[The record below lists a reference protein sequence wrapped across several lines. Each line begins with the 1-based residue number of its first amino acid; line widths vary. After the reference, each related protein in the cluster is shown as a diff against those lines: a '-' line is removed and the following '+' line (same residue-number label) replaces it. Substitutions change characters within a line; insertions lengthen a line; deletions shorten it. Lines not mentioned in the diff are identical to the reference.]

1 MTANRLRRLA
11 PRGAVAIVLVM
22 VALAWVA
29 PRLVDANQHRDVI
42 ENLASGALGRTVR
55 IDGQVAL
62 SLLPEPSLVAAR
74 VTVGGG
80 DPQGLRITASELR
93 LRVGLW
99 PLLWGHLDTRDLMLS
114 GAEIHLPWPAPSGLL
129 AILPPEWL
137 SGLSAH
143 IDRGQVWIG
152 DLLLTDVNASI
163 TSDPDTGSYAIAGTL
178 RVPARAP
185 SRDPSHAGTAVSA
198 PTEWR
203 LNARLLGRGPD
214 GVAGVDVTLDGQG
227 ASAMLAAQL
236 SEDGTSVGQITL
248 RGADLSQL
256 LAAPKLPFRL
266 VGRFTLADGLAAI
279 DGLEGEVAGSPMR
292 GAVSLRL
299 APKPRLDVALAMTRL
314 DLDGW
319 LPMLP
324 GLAECCVPRGIGFG
338 LDVSAEAA
346 PYAGGLLRGLRLA
359 LDVDAAGTVLR
370 EARAILPGDAT
381 MALAGRVLPANPD
394 FVDSPRFTG
403 TLNLSAPDLRTTLA
417 WAGAAG
423 LPTLDRL
430 PAGVLT
436 TATVSGAVQL
446 APGSARL
453 TVVTGRIDGMETTG
467 DFSFRAGGRPLI
479 GAHLRLDR
487 LALDPWVAGW
497 WGGRWPQLG
506 ALGASASGLD
516 LDIAISAATTSL
528 HGEVLAPFDL
538 ELARGPG
545 RLVVSRLGFQTAGV
559 QVAMS
564 GGWLDGKRL
573 ADGKLDLRATDLAAV
588 ADALPALPEALKAR
602 LLPLLRGQ
610 GNLTVTAAGPAEALA
625 VKLSADLGDL
635 HIDAQPNLD
644 LAKSHWTSRLALRHP
659 GAQRLAEQL
668 GLHDAR
674 LWLGGG
680 SFSLA
685 TQLDGALD
693 SVGCTYFDLGAGGLR
708 ATGQLTLTF
717 GDVPTLGGRVDL
729 ESLTLL
735 LPDVWTSAPLPLGWL
750 AGWQADLAL
759 TAKQVQLDPG
769 PSPGPSMEHLVARVT
784 LNDGRLAARD
794 LTLDV
799 AGGQVAGNVGLD
811 SRADPPVFN
820 LEASIS
826 AAQMSHPLWDAT
838 VDIGSARV
846 DGKLALNAIGF
857 APAALLASLSGGAD
871 LVLREGSLTGVALED
886 MSDDLPN
893 DAVRAALEGGAT
905 PFDRAVLGLLVD
917 HGVVRLGP
925 SEMTGSA
932 GRIDASGQV
941 DLVAGRVDLRLGLH
955 PAVVDS
961 PDIGLRLTGGA
972 NGLTRVLELAEL
984 TRWHARHPVH

>member
-11 PRGAVAIVLVM
+11 LRGTVAIVLAI
-22 VALAWVA
+22 VALAWLA
-29 PRLVDANQHRDVI
+29 PRLLDANQHRDVI

-55 IDGQVAL
+55 IGGPVAL

-80 DPQGLRITASELR
+80 DLHGLQITASELR

-99 PLLWGHLDTRDLMLS
+99 PLLRGHLDTRDLVLS
-114 GAEIHLPWPAPSGLL
+114 GAEIHLPWPAPGGLL
-129 AILPPEWL
+129 AIRPPEWL

-152 DLLLTDVNASI
+152 DLMLSDVNASI

-178 RVPARAP
+178 RVPARDSARP
-185 SRDPSHAGTAVSA
+185 GTAVPVS
-198 PTEWR
+198 TEWR

-227 ASAMLAAQL
+227 ASAVLAAQL
-236 SEDGTSVGQITL
+236 SEDGSSVGQITL

-299 APKPRLDVALAMTRL
+299 LPKPRLDVALAMTRL

-319 LPMLP
+319 LPVLP
-324 GLAECCVPRGIGFG
+324 GWVECCVPGGISFG

-359 LDVDAAGTVLR
+359 LDVDAAGTVVR

-381 MALAGRVLPANPD
+381 MAIAGRILPANPD
-394 FVDSPRFTG
+394 FADSPRFTG
-403 TLNLSAPDLRTTLA
+403 TLNLAAPDLRTTLA

-436 TATVSGAVQL
+436 TATLSGAVQL

-453 TVVTGRIDGMETTG
+453 SVVTGRIDGMDTTG
-467 DFSFRAGGRPLI
+467 DFSFRANGRPLI
-479 GAHLRLDR
+479 GAHLTLDR
-487 LALDPWVAGW
+487 LPLDPWVAGW

-516 LDIAISAATTSL
+516 LDIAITAGFASL
-528 HGEVLAPFDL
+528 HGEELAPFNL
-538 ELARGPG
+538 ELSRGQG

-564 GGWLDGKRL
+564 GSWLDGKRL
-573 ADGKLDLRATDLAAV
+573 ADGKLDLHATDLAAF
-588 ADALPALPEALKAR
+588 ADALPTLPAVLADR

-635 HIDAQPNLD
+635 HIDAQPSLD
-644 LAKSHWTSRLALRHP
+644 LAKLRWTSRLALRHP

-668 GLHDAR
+668 GLHDGR
-674 LWLGGG
+674 LWLGDG

-685 TQLDGALD
+685 TQLDGTLD
-693 SVGCTYFDLGAGGLR
+693 SIGCNYFDLGAGELR
-708 ATGQLTLTF
+708 ATGQLNLML
-717 GDVPTLGGRVDL
+717 GDVPTLGGRVGL
-729 ESLTLL
+729 ESLNLT
-735 LPDVWTSAPLPLGWL
+735 LPDLWTSAPLPLGWL
-750 AGWQADLAL
+750 AGWQADLAV
-759 TAKQVQLDPG
+759 TAKQVQFDPG
-769 PSPGPSMEHLVARVT
+769 PPMGHLVARLTV
-784 LNDGRLAARD
+784 NDGRLALRD
-794 LTLDV
+794 LTLEF
-799 AGGQVAGNVGLD
+799 AGGQLAGNVGLD

-820 LEASIS
+820 LDASLS
-826 AAQMSHPLWDAT
+826 AAQLSHPLWDAT

-846 DGKLALNAIGF
+846 DGKLALNATGF

-871 LVLREGSLTGVALED
+871 VVLREGTLTGVALED
-886 MSDDLPN
+886 MADDLPN
-893 DAVRAALEGGAT
+893 DTVRAALERGVT
-905 PFDRAVLGLLVD
+905 PFDRAVLGLLID

-925 SEMTGSA
+925 SEMTSTA
-932 GRIDASGQV
+932 GRIEASGQI
-941 DLVAGRVDLRLGLH
+941 DLVAARVDLRLGLH

-961 PDIGLRLTGGA
+961 PDIGLRLTGGVNA
-972 NGLTRVLELAEL
+972 LTRVPELSAL
-984 TRWHARHPVH
+984 TRWHAEHPVH